1 MLELL
6 DVYTADRKRTGRI
19 ISRGGEVSEGE
30 HLLVVHVGVMNERQ
44 ELLIQRRQL
53 NKERYPGCWD
63 LSAGGFVQSG
73 ERSPEAALRELREEV
88 GLSVSSD
95 ALQFLFTE
103 PFSYVLEVG
112 LSVSS
117 DALQFLFTEPFSYVL
132 DDFYLVRCSM
142 PLSAFTM
149 QPEEVSELRWASRA
163 EVEAMVTDGRFVD
176 YPLSCIGQTY
186 DLASSL

>member
-1 MLELL
+1 MELL
-6 DVYTADRKRTGRI
+6 DVYTVNREKTGRTI
-19 ISRGGEVSEGE
+19 PRGCGIAEGE
-30 HLLVVHVGVMNERQ
+30 RLLVVHVCVMNDRQ
-44 ELLIQRRQL
+44 EMLIQRRRIT
-53 NKERYPGCWD
+53 KDRYPGCWD

-73 ERSPEAALRELREEV
+73 ETSPEAAQRELREEV
-88 GLSVSSD
+88 GLSVSSN
-95 ALQFLFTE
+95 
-103 PFSYVLEVG
+103 
-112 LSVSS
+112 
-117 DALQFLFTEPFSYVL
+117 ALQFLFTEPFSYVL